1 MDDHVHFFPSIE
13 FVQEFKTI
21 IDVNLK
27 HIVHAFDKVP
37 SDKSLGTSN
46 NIHSKI
52 LSNIYSTIP
61 KYKKGAL
68 IVSQT

>member
-1 MDDHVHFFPSIE
+1 YG
-13 FVQEFKTI
+13 
-21 IDVNLK
+21 
-27 HIVHAFDKVP
+27 AGKVIANETF
-37 SDKSLGTSN
+37 STSN

-52 LSNIYSTIP
+52 VSNIYSTIP

>member
-1 MDDHVHFFPSIE
+1 MDDHVYIFPTIE
-13 FVQEFKTI
+13 FVEQLKAVINVNFKWF
-21 IDVNLK
+21 VYG
-27 HIVHAFDKVP
+27 AGKVIANETF
-37 SDKSLGTSN
+37 STSN

-52 LSNIYSTIP
+52 VSNIYSTIP